1 MIPIKLALRNFMPYR
16 DDVPPL
22 NFTGVHTASI
32 CGDNGSGKSSL
43 IDAMTWALWGRTRA
57 KSDDDLI
64 HTGQTETRVEF
75 DFAVGQQV
83 FRVIRQHAKSK
94 SRRASGQSSLD
105 LFIASNG
112 TFKPISG
119 DRMTETQKKIID
131 ILHMDYETFINSAY
145 LRQGH
150 ADQFTVAKPAERKE
164 VLAKIL
170 DLSRYDK
177 LEEQAREL
185 ARQRDSEKTQLE
197 IALKDIDAELAQKPA
212 YEAELGQAQ
221 RHLSEAEKAMSQ
233 HESRLNELRRRRELL
248 NSQQQQLAQLE
259 EHMAKADRD
268 LKRWEQQAQQHHFHI
283 REYEGLIAR
292 RATIEEGY
300 AQLAAARKRNDE
312 LNQKLSRLT
321 ILNDRRYQMEKAI
334 EKASRALNQEHA
346 LTVNKIGDLEAK
358 YQKLPQLKS
367 DLQQAQLQL
376 SQLTETEEALQ
387 KKRQHS
393 QTLAGQV
400 HELES
405 SQGRLRREMAEIEEK
420 LHLLMTETGA
430 KCPLCEQELGV
441 DGLNL
446 IKSKYAAEKET
457 KSGTLKSSQNELTRQ
472 KTESASLQSE
482 ISQMETRLNQARA
495 SAQSKVSLL
504 NQEMLEAEKAGREL
518 GEARTKLAGIE
529 ERLARK
535 DFAQSEQ
542 DTLRQVESELARLDY
557 DAQQHEQLRHRL
569 TELEPYEAPQHR
581 LEEAVRLINQ
591 ETDAAARAEQAAR
604 ELRLGLESDNK
615 KKEELAQAL
624 SALPE
629 VVGVLAQV
637 EAEYQALG
645 ARQKEAQL
653 VLANITAKLDRCSEL
668 AVKKKERERL
678 LTQAVKDEGIYK
690 ELAEAF
696 GKRGI
701 QALLIEQAL
710 PEIQTEANRLLARM
724 TDNRMHVKIEPQRAT
739 KKGDVME
746 TLDINIADDLGT
758 RPYEM
763 FSGGEAFRINFAIRI
778 ALSKLLAHRAGA
790 PLPTLIVDEGFGTQD
805 ASGLEKLKEAI
816 TSIQDDF
823 DKILVVTHI
832 EDFRDAFPTRI
843 DVIKTAQ
850 GSTIEVS

>member
-64 HTGQTETRVEF
+64 HTGQTETQVEF

-83 FRVIRQHAKSK
+83 YRVIRQHAKPK

-119 DRMTETQKKIID
+119 DRITETQRKIID
-131 ILHMDYETFINSAY
+131 ILHMDYDTFINSAY

-150 ADQFTVAKPAERKE
+150 ADQFTVAKPAERKG
-164 VLAKIL
+164 VLANIL
-170 DLSRYDK
+170 GLSLYDE

-197 IALKDIDAELAQKPA
+197 SAIRDIDAELDQKPA

-221 RHLSEAEKAMSQ
+221 RQLGEVEKVLAG

-248 NSQQQQLAQLE
+248 NSQQQQLTQLE
-259 EHMAKADRD
+259 EHMTKTDRD
-268 LKRWEQQAQQHHFHI
+268 LKRWEGQAQQHHLRI
-283 REYEGLIAR
+283 KEYEELITQRAR
-292 RATIEEGY
+292 IEEGY
-300 AQLAAARKRNDE
+300 AQLAAARKLNDE
-312 LNQKLSRLT
+312 LNQKLRRLT
-321 ILNDRRYQMEKAI
+321 ILNERRYQMEKAI
-334 EKASRALNQEHA
+334 DKASQALLQEHA
-346 LTVNKIGDLEAK
+346 LTGTRVSDLEAK
-358 YQKLPQLKS
+358 FQKLSQLRS
-367 DLQQAQLQL
+367 EWQQAQLQL

-405 SQGRLRREMAEIEEK
+405 SQGRLQREMAEIEEK
-420 LHLLMTETGA
+420 LGLLMTESGA
-430 KCPLCEQELGV
+430 KCPLCEQELGI

-457 KSGTLKSSQNELTRQ
+457 KSGTLKSSQNELSQQ
-472 KTESASLQSE
+472 KTEAASLQSE
-482 ISQMETRLNQARA
+482 ISQMESRLNQARA
-495 SAQSKVSLL
+495 SAQGKVSLL
-504 NQEMLEAEKAGREL
+504 NQEVSEAEKAGEEL
-518 GEARTKLAGIE
+518 NEARTKLAGIE

-542 DTLRQVESELARLDY
+542 DALRQVEGELARLAY

-569 TELEPYEAPQHR
+569 TELEPYEAPQRR
-581 LEEAVRLINQ
+581 LEEADRLINQ
-591 ETDAAARAEQAAR
+591 ERKDYDQAKKATQ
-604 ELRLGLESDNK
+604 ELRLGLESNNK
-615 KKEELAQAL
+615 KKGELALAL

-629 VVGVLAQV
+629 VVGALAQA
-637 EAEYQALG
+637 EAEYQALS
-645 ARQKEAQL
+645 ARQKEAQV
-653 VLANITAKLDRCSEL
+653 VLGNVTAKLDRCSEL

-678 LTQAVKDEGIYK
+678 LTQAIKDEGIYK

-710 PEIQTEANRLLARM
+710 PEIETEANRLLARM
-724 TDNRMHVKIEPQRAT
+724 TDNRMHVKIETQRPT
-739 KKGDVME
+739 KKGAVVE
-746 TLDINIADDLGT
+746 TLDINISDELGT

-805 ASGLEKLKEAI
+805 ATGLEKLKEAI

-843 DVIKTAQ
+843 DVVKTAQ